1 MIYTPEQVFAKDLSN
16 LHLLVNW
23 ASDMQRC
30 GSYSQRRPDLGKCRT
45 CPYCHRRR
53 YENGPRCCN
62 PAYAKTKR
70 AWSEEEGFHQVECEE
85 RIHQQPISKPIIKR
99 FLHKRHGQSRHWKVR
114 SLTLIFQNNEEA
126 LRNAV
131 NENQDTRACAHS
143 VFYRALL
150 GMETEE
156 NCSRGTQARAS
167 GEETCKTKLMQ
178 WRKLN

>member
-131 NENQDTRACAHS
+131 NEMQTKIPEPAHIPSFTEHYWAWKQKRIVRAERK
-143 VFYRALL
+143 RA
-150 GMETEE
+150 
-156 NCSRGTQARAS
+156 QA
-167 GEETCKTKLMQ
+167 G
-178 WRKLN
+178 RKHAKQS